1 MCKSVA
7 RVLFATVSV
16 VFVCCVCWCIAFR
29 TSGALVTRARAR
41 QSSTAP
47 PALLPSL
54 VTVTAACGCRTLFD
68 YVCVVWC
75 VVVCVSRG
83 VSSRRGALVIGRRTD
98 FYRQW
103 RWVDRNGY
111 NRERLMRPMNHLPLR
126 QTYHPP
132 LHHSYSADAVCCA
145 IITEHFVRSHS
156 HDQPTVRALP
166 AECSKPLAVPQI

>member
-1 MCKSVA
+1 MCKSAA

-16 VFVCCVCWCIAFR
+16 VFVCCVCVGVLHFAR
-29 TSGALVTRARAR
+29 LVRLLRARAR
-41 QSSTAP
+41 DNRRLPPQPFSRPSS
-47 PALLPSL
+47 LSQQR
-54 VTVTAACGCRTLFD
+54 AAAGHYLITF
-68 YVCVVWC
+68 
-75 VVVCVSRG
+75 VSCG
-83 VSSRRGALVIGRRTD
+83 VSSSVCPVVYRPRGALVIGRRTD

-111 NRERLMRPMNHLPLR
+111 NRERLMRPMNHLPIR

-132 LHHSYSADAVCCA
+132 LHHSYSANAVCCA

-156 HDQPTVRALP
+156 HEQPTVRALP